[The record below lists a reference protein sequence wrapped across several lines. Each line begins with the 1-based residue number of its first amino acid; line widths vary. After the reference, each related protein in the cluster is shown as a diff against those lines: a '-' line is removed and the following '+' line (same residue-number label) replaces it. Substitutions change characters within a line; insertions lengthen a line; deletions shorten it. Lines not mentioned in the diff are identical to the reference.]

1 MAQRN
6 ISFAEKRRR
15 FDIEDRKLELEIVEL
30 VRAMTHLLRED
41 TQIVNRNLSTLYPL
55 VILDTRTLNQEHFNS

>member
-41 TQIVNRNLSTLYPL
+41 TEHSLSL
-55 VILDTRTLNQEHFNS
+55 VDSGYQNPEPGAL